1 VCPSVSFEVERVVET
16 FATDRAQIAF
26 DVVMATKMTR
36 QQSLQREHFVADST
50 LELIVCRL

>member
-1 VCPSVSFEVERVVET
+1 MCPSVSFEVERVVET